1 MVEFFILWGVKYDLI
16 RLSSLFKKETNMSVY
31 ILSGARTPNGSFM
44 GSLSGVSAPK
54 LGAIAIEAAIKKA
67 DVNPL
72 KIDEVFMGNVIT
84 AGVGQAPARQSALF
98 AGLPE
103 SVPCTTLNKV
113 CGSGLK
119 AIIMG
124 AQTIMAGD
132 NKLVIAGGME
142 NMSMAPHLLMNSRNG
157 IKFGD
162 GVIKDSMQWDGLWD
176 VYSNRPMGN
185 CAEEAVIKY
194 SNREEQDAFSIE
206 SFKRAQ
212 ASILNGV
219 FKNEIAAVTITGPKG
234 DTIVSMDEGPAKANF
249 EKMSSLKPAFEKNG
263 TITAA
268 NASTINDGAAAV
280 VLGGEEYKTQ
290 AKFKIVSY
298 ASHAQNPTWFT
309 TAPIEAM
316 KKALDKAKLKL
327 DQIDLFEINEA
338 FAVVALATMKELKL
352 DHSKVNIYG
361 GGVSLGHPIGSSG
374 TRIVVTL
381 MTGMENKK
389 AKYGMAAICIGG
401 GEALSLILE
410 RI

>member
-1 MVEFFILWGVKYDLI
+1 
-16 RLSSLFKKETNMSVY
+16 MSVY

-44 GSLSGVSAPK
+44 GSLSSVAAPK
-54 LGAIAIEAAIKKA
+54 LGAVAIEAALKKA
-67 DVNPL
+67 EIDFNLV
-72 KIDEVFMGNVIT
+72 DEVFMGNVIT
-84 AGVGQAPARQSALF
+84 AGVGQAPARQAALF

-103 SVPCTTLNKV
+103 SVACSTVNKV

-119 AIIMG
+119 TIIMG
-124 AQTIMAGD
+124 AQSILAGD
-132 NKLVIAGGME
+132 NKVVVAGGME

-162 GVIKDSMQWDGLWD
+162 ASMKDSMLLDGLWD

-185 CAEEAVIKY
+185 CAEEAAAKY
-194 SNREEQDAFSIE
+194 SNREEQDAYSIE

-212 ASILNGV
+212 AAQKDGIFNS
-219 FKNEIAAVTITGPKG
+219 EIATVTIKNPKG
-234 DTIVSMDEGPAKANF
+234 DIVVGVDEGPGKANF
-249 EKMSSLKPAFEKNG
+249 EKMATLKPAFDKNG

-280 VLGGEEYKTQ
+280 VLAGEEYKSQ

-298 ASHAQNPTWFT
+298 ASHAQNPTWFS
-309 TAPIEAM
+309 TAPIEAAN
-316 KKALDKAKLKL
+316 KALAKASLKL
-327 DQIDLFEINEA
+327 DQIDLFEVNEA
-338 FAVVALATMKELKL
+338 FAVVALAAMKELKL

-361 GGVSLGHPIGSSG
+361 GGVSLGHPIGCSG

-381 MTGMENKK
+381 MTAMENKK

-401 GEALSLILE
+401 GEALALVLE
-410 RI
+410 RL